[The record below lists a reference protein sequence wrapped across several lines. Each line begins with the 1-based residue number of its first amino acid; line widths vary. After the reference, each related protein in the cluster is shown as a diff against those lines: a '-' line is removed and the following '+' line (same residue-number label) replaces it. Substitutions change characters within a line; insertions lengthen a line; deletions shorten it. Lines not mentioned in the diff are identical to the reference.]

1 MLIKIGHL
9 FRQQIRSDKLICTQ
23 FRSITMGKSLAEI
36 VEKLNSFAPVKF
48 AEKWDNVG
56 LLIEPATPK

>member
-1 MLIKIGHL
+1 MLTKSSRL
-9 FRQQIRSDKLICTQ
+9 FSQQIKSDKTVFKQ
-23 FRSITMGKSLAEI
+23 FRGLTMSSLTTI
-36 VEKLNSFAPVKF
+36 VEKLNNFAPVKF